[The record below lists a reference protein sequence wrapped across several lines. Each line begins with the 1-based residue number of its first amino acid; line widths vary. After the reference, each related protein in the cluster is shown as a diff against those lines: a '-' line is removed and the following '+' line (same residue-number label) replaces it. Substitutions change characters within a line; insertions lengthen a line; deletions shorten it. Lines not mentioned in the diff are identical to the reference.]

1 MKPRSIKLVLASL
14 LLMAMLLLSGC
25 TANLVTDI
33 KSDGSGMWSM
43 EYIMTQ
49 DELSSYGYTLTDS
62 FCAED
67 LEMDLSDM
75 PPGTTMRQEERG
87 DEVAC
92 IFESPFS
99 NLEALRTIY
108 VEMDST
114 VSALEFRDDKFYY
127 DVTLEMGDMDTMGF
141 MVNWIVKMPGTVT
154 ETNATTQE
162 GSTLTWEAPTEGTF
176 NAYATSSVG
185 GLGGISSTWWWVIG
199 ISSLCCCFLVIVAVV
214 VLIIVLNKKKKN
226 KAAAPVAP
234 EAPAAPAA

>member
-14 LLMAMLLLSGC
+14 LLLTMLVLSGC

-92 IFESPFS
+92 IFETTFAS
-99 NLEALRTIY
+99 LEELRAIY
-108 VEMDST
+108 VDMDST
-114 VSALEFRDDKFYY
+114 VSSLEFRDNKFYY
-127 DVTLEMGDMDTMGF
+127 DIDIDMGSTDTMGF
-141 MVNWIVKMPGTVT
+141 MIYWIVKMPGNVT

-162 GSTLTWEAPTEGTF
+162 GNTLTWTAPTEGAF
-176 NAYATSSVG
+176 NAYAVSSVG
-185 GLGGISSTWWWVIG
+185 GLSSTWWWVIG
-199 ISSLCCCFLVIVAVV
+199 ISSLCCCFIIIVAVV

-226 KAAAPVAP
+226 KAAAPAV
-234 EAPAAPAA
+234 PAV